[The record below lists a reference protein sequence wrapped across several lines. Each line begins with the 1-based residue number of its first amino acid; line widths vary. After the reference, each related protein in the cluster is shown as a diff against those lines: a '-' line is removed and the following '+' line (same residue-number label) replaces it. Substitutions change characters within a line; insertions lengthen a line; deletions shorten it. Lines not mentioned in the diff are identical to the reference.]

1 MNYPIDYDARIDPT
15 RYLLTCLESDE
26 IVPFQ
31 ISQPRAD
38 RNEFRQHAVFRFI
51 SDLPGSGS
59 RTYRL
64 ALGTPDMAKPPIT
77 VVKQDVCLLIDCGPL
92 QVRIPASQNIK
103 GEAPGPLIQVGRGGR
118 WVGSSSLTIVGHPIV
133 SIRTEEIEVG
143 PLLVSY
149 KIVYLTESGY
159 RYVATVECT
168 AGMDFIGIYEDM
180 QNLPTDRLRITLI
193 TSTLP
198 ADQRSEEKLKSQY
211 YVTCVNGN
219 GESRPSRIA
228 DTQSTSWRNWNP
240 MPGEMFRRAVEPTA
254 NDLPNDGSGQYY
266 PR

>member
-1 MNYPIDYDARIDPT
+1 MMTLTTFQSKWCQSLFLKPSAFRWRWPVTGHLDFVLKDEINHPFYAWPRTLLNYPIDYDARIDPT
-15 RYLLTCLESDE
+15 RYRLTCLESDE

-59 RTYRL
+59 HTYRL
-64 ALGTPDMAKPPIT
+64 ALGTPEMAKPPIT
-77 VVKQDVCLLIDCGPL
+77 VVKQDVCLLIDCGPM

-133 SIRTEEIEVG
+133 SIKTEEIEVG

-168 AGMDFIGIYEDM
+168 AGRTLSGFMRICRIYP
-180 QNLPTDRLRITLI
+180 QTG
-193 TSTLP
+193 
-198 ADQRSEEKLKSQY
+198 SESPL
-211 YVTCVNGN
+211 
-219 GESRPSRIA
+219 
-228 DTQSTSWRNWNP
+228 
-240 MPGEMFRRAVEPTA
+240 
-254 NDLPNDGSGQYY
+254 
-266 PR
+266 